1 MLFSIPK
8 YTGNAVYF
16 HTHQVAAQPE
26 YSVPCH
32 SEAKNNL
39 KKNTIEVCEQLHTR
53 KQKNQHI
60 SIIN

>member
-32 SEAKNNL
+32 SEAKNN
-39 KKNTIEVCEQLHTR
+39 
-53 KQKNQHI
+53 
-60 SIIN
+60 